1 MITLLCM
8 WMIAFGWQ
16 VSYRQL
22 VHGFRRKNL
31 QRDSAN
37 PWFSLSVDAHWW
49 FSHFCCLEESHH
61 LVLLDEV
68 AVLIDTQMV
77 SCQKSP
83 VKKLVVIRL
92 ENEP

>member
-1 MITLLCM
+1 MAGLISPTGARLQTKKF
-8 WMIAFGWQ
+8 ASRF
-16 VSYRQL
+16 SKSL
-22 VHGFRRKNL
+22 VFI
-31 QRDSAN
+31 
-37 PWFSLSVDAHWW
+37 SVDAHWW

-92 ENEP
+92 EIEP